1 MPRPASLPSVFEA
14 PANGDPERDHDTD
27 SDSPDSDTDSTL
39 DSTHHDAYVPSD
51 IPSDSDSCDDNRE
64 KKTKKSLVNY
74 SSSDSDEAVAE
85 PWWDDA
91 PGRDGASGPVG
102 DSSPAPDQTPDP
114 AAAATSESATPDPAA
129 AGPSESATPD
139 PAAAGPSESAAP
151 NPTPAPRPMWA
162 PTEGWEEVVNGRVW
176 CPAAGTLVA
185 TRYLSRHVKGSKNT
199 GSIVPFWGGLPPSG
213 GPQPRYTE
221 LQTQG
226 CGAGPSVP
234 LWDSDKGFETRNH
247 RRHLQTRPPDRHTL

>member
-1 MPRPASLPSVFEA
+1 M
-14 PANGDPERDHDTD
+14 
-27 SDSPDSDTDSTL
+27 
-39 DSTHHDAYVPSD
+39 
-51 IPSDSDSCDDNRE
+51 
-64 KKTKKSLVNY
+64 
-74 SSSDSDEAVAE
+74 
-85 PWWDDA
+85 
-91 PGRDGASGPVG
+91 G
-102 DSSPAPDQTPDP
+102 DSSPAPDQ
-114 AAAATSESATPDPAA
+114 
-129 AGPSESATPD
+129 TPD

-162 PTEGWEEVVNGRVW
+162 PTKGWEEVVNGRVW

-234 LWDSDKGFETRNH
+234 LWDSDKGFETGTGHVCRCLSARN
-247 RRHLQTRPPDRHTL
+247 RRSRPSRHEHCGRPLQTTSEQSGCTEKIEPWGDMTQLVSTTARCAN